1 MRYNRKK
8 LYTLVQKKLQLLD
21 IDVAILAVA
30 YEIEMDRK
38 KLDCSVPMQVIKN
51 CSSWRNTSAPIIEE
65 ISAYCKQV
73 GVISPFQEQ

>member
-1 MRYNRKK
+1 MIVV
-8 LYTLVQKKLQLLD
+8 TVVGLD
-21 IDVAILAVA
+21 WQEQCLLAVA

-51 CSSWRNTSAPIIEE
+51 WSSWRNTSAPIIEE